1 MTTTSFFCR
10 KKALWPFPPITL
22 PRPEPFVNPPRKF
35 YSFFAGPRAFV
46 QLYQPQPLFFGR
58 FHPCSEDQDP
68 L

>member
-1 MTTTSFFCR
+1 MTTTSFSVVKRHFG
-10 KKALWPFPPITL
+10 LF
-22 PRPEPFVNPPRKF
+22 RPLLYHGRSRSSTPPRKF